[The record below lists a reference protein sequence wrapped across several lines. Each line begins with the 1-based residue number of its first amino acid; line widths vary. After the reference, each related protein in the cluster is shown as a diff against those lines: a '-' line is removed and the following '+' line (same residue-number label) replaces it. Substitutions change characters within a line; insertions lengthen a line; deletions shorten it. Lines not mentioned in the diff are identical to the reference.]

1 MQLYN
6 YYQSSPLQYLSP
18 ELSWRGDL
26 RFHVTGLS
34 SVGVAGAEL
43 HTAQDTVD
51 TRLAPHRTVDKSGKI
66 IIFSERGLPSFLM
79 LR

>member
-1 MQLYN
+1 M
-6 YYQSSPLQYLSP
+6 
-18 ELSWRGDL
+18 
-26 RFHVTGLS
+26 TGLS

>member
-1 MQLYN
+1 M
-6 YYQSSPLQYLSP
+6 QYLSP
-18 ELSWRGDL
+18 ELAWRGDL
-26 RFHVTGLS
+26 RFHVTGLR

-66 IIFSERGLPSFLM
+66 IIFSE
-79 LR
+79 

>member
-1 MQLYN
+1 M
-6 YYQSSPLQYLSP
+6 
-18 ELSWRGDL
+18 
-26 RFHVTGLS
+26 TGLR

-66 IIFSERGLPSFLM
+66 IIFSEASSEVFKSFLM
-79 LR
+79 IL